1 MRRPV
6 FFINV
11 LLVVVFLATLAFSL
25 PYVISAIYLYQG
37 NLSFEQ
43 ALQELGLDP
52 RDWDINQ
59 TLATSPPPTGVV
71 ATRLDQAV
79 TNLQRAVWWDRKNL
93 HAYHPL
99 VEAYL
104 LQRNMPTAL
113 ETAATLTRLA
123 PEDRQLSVTLG
134 NVYAQNGDLEQALAL
149 WNKGGAK
156 LSRDNLAA
164 WQITSSIRLPAT
176 AFLPSQRGGA
186 GSHFVGSVETVL
198 FLTDDTIER
207 PFFFPATGLY
217 TIRVRAQ
224 HGTPPPIQLII
235 RQDGKSVALLS
246 YGNGDNEWGTQE
258 AAIPVSY
265 GLHWIGIRYANDY
278 NVGSIDRNAIVEWIE
293 IAKN

>member
-6 FFINV
+6 FFVNV

-25 PYVISAIYLYQG
+25 PYVVSAIYLYQG

-43 ALQELGLDP
+43 ALQGLGLDP
-52 RDWDINQ
+52 RAWDINEA
-59 TLATSPPPTGVV
+59 LATSSPPTGVA

-93 HAYHPL
+93 RAYRPL
-99 VEAYL
+99 IEAYL

-113 ETAATLTRLA
+113 ETAAVLTQLA

-134 NVYAQNGDLEQALAL
+134 NVYAQNGNLEQAIAL

-156 LSRDNLAA
+156 LSRDNLAS
-164 WQITSSIRLPAT
+164 WQIASSIRLPAT
-176 AFLPSQRGGA
+176 AFLPSYHGGV
-186 GSHFVGSVETVL
+186 GSYVAGSVETVI

-217 TIRVRAQ
+217 TVRVRAQ
-224 HGTPPPIQLII
+224 HGTPPPIQLVI
-235 RQDGKSVALLS
+235 REDSQPVAMLS
-246 YGNGDNEWGTQE
+246 YGNGDNSWGAQE

-265 GLHWIGIRYANDY
+265 GLHWMGIRFANDY
-278 NVGSIDRNAIVEWIE
+278 NVGSVDRNALVEWIE
-293 IAKN
+293 IIKN